1 MKKML
6 KEIFYVFNRRQ
17 KVKLGFLLII
27 IVIGSF
33 LELMGVTL
41 ILPFVNAI
49 ISPSSLM
56 ENQYIKIVCSMFGI
70 TDSLQLIIL
79 LSVVLIAVYML
90 KNIYLIFMT
99 NCQYRF
105 VYNSQRRLAGR
116 MMKCYIRQPYV
127 YHLSH
132 SSAEIMRNMDGD
144 VKNFFSAVISLLQLF
159 TECCVCLVLVAYLFY
174 RDKTI
179 TLGVCVILGL
189 FLCVYMFYIRKK
201 VTVMGSD
208 TRDCLAAINVDILQA
223 FGGIKEVKILDK
235 EKFFTRNFDRDY
247 AVYADRQTKYFIYGL
262 VPRPMMET
270 VCIVGMLIIIIV
282 KLLNG
287 THPNYF
293 IPTISIFAIAAF
305 RMLPSFSRITNA
317 INNIMYQRA
326 SVTALY
332 QDLRAMEEIE
342 YRVQDKGNAI
352 NTEMVFQKEI
362 EVQHVDFKYPDSE
375 HYVLKDVSLKIP
387 KNKSVA
393 LIGPSGEGKTTLADI
408 ILGLLDVE
416 NGKILIDGED
426 IQENMSG
433 WHRKLGYIPQSI
445 YLVDDS
451 IKKNIAYGIEE
462 RDIDEKK
469 LWKALEDAQIKDFV
483 LELEHGID
491 TMVGER
497 GARLSGGQRQRIG
510 IARALYG
517 NPEVLILDEATS
529 ALDNDTEAAVMDAIN
544 HLSGNKTLIIIAHR
558 LSTIKDCDIVY
569 EVKNQKVYKRDESK
583 QANNENDQN

>member
-1 MKKML
+1 MRKML
-6 KEIFYVFNRRQ
+6 KDIVYVFNRKQ
-17 KVKLGFLLII
+17 KIKLGFLLII
-27 IVIGSF
+27 IVVGSF

-49 ISPSSLM
+49 ISPDSLM
-56 ENQYIKIVCSMFGI
+56 ENKYIRSICNVFRI

-79 LSVVLIAVYML
+79 LSVILIAVYML

-132 SSAEIMRNMDGD
+132 SSAEIMRNMDSD

-159 TECCVCLVLVAYLFY
+159 TECCVCFVLVAYLFY

-189 FLCVYMFYIRKK
+189 FMCVYMFYIRKK

-208 TRDCLAAINVDILQA
+208 TRDCLAAINVDIMQA

-235 EKFFTRNFDRDY
+235 EKFFTRNFDNDY

-262 VPRPMMET
+262 APRPIMET
-270 VCIVGMLIIIIV
+270 VCIVGMLLIIIV

-293 IPTISIFAIAAF
+293 IPTISIFAVAAF

-332 QDLRAMEEIE
+332 QDLRAMEKIE
-342 YRVQDKGNAI
+342 YRVQEKENSIHA
-352 NTEMVFQKEI
+352 ELSFRKEI
-362 EVQHVDFKYPDSE
+362 EVQHIDFKYPDSE

-387 KNKSVA
+387 KNKSIA

-416 NGKILIDGED
+416 NGSILIDGVD

-433 WHRKLGYIPQSI
+433 WHEKLGYIPQSI

-462 RDIDEKK
+462 KDIDEKR
-469 LWKALEDAQIKDFV
+469 LWKALEDAQIKEFV
-483 LELEHGID
+483 LGLEHGID
-491 TMVGER
+491 TAVGER
-497 GARLSGGQRQRIG
+497 GVRLSGGQRQRIG
-510 IARALYG
+510 IARALYS

-544 HLSGNKTLIIIAHR
+544 HLSGSKTLIIIAHR

-569 EVKNQKVYKRDESK
+569 EVRNQKVYKKDESE
-583 QANNENDQN
+583 QTNNEGSQK

>member
-56 ENQYIKIVCSMFGI
+56 ENQYIKIICSMFGI

-352 NTEMVFQKEI
+352 KTEMVFQKEI

-469 LWKALEDAQIKDFV
+469 LWKVLEDAQIKDFV

-497 GARLSGGQRQRIG
+497 GVRLSGGQRQRIG